1 MSLNLSLTLNFYSVI
16 EHVFERQQNIQSNVD
31 WARRCGVDSGVVN
44 EYALLSRSIDINK
57 RFLNIIETRYN
68 LNNSYMESSDSICQA
83 LKKLDA
89 TIRFQKTRLQQI
101 EDKIKAI

>member
-1 MSLNLSLTLNFYSVI
+1 MI
-16 EHVFERQQNIQSNVD
+16 EHVFDRQRNIQSGVD
-31 WARRCGVDSGVVN
+31 RAKKYGVDSRVVS

-68 LNNSYMESSDSICQA
+68 LNNAYMDTNDSIYAA

-89 TIRFQKTRLQQI
+89 TIRFQKTRLQEI
-101 EDKIKAI
+101 EEEIKIP